1 MPLTGP
7 AARFSARSACANSRQ
22 PRQTCTN
29 DQDETLPV
37 DHTASSTMVEL
48 SASSMRMLVSVLSNS
63 ESNTLF
69 SGGGWG
75 AAAGAVV
82 RIGLSLEG
90 GKTSERFA
98 RTQLIF

>member
-1 MPLTGP
+1 M
-7 AARFSARSACANSRQ
+7 
-22 PRQTCTN
+22 
-29 DQDETLPV
+29 PV
-37 DHTASSTMVEL
+37 DHTASSTMVKL
-48 SASSMRMLVSVLSNS
+48 SASSMRMLISVLSNS
-63 ESNTLF
+63 ESNALF

-75 AAAGAVV
+75 SAAGAVV